1 MSISQLHDDENTAEW
16 QRVLTG
22 GFDHWD
28 MARRPEL
35 VLDLLHLLTHR
46 IPSDP
51 RCESCGLPFEGVGGS
66 ALKTFGYYRSNLNPR
81 FCNFC
86 DQLMKRKPGGAE
98 VELTLLF
105 ADVRGSTSL
114 AETMGPTEF
123 TQLLNRFYS
132 SAVDIMA
139 HTDAIIDK
147 LVGDEVIGL
156 YVPGFASESHAQ
168 KAIQAARELMEQT
181 GHGSPEGPWI
191 PLGAGIHTGVAY
203 VGTVGKPGSVT
214 DITAMGD
221 TVNTAARLVSE
232 AATGE
237 IVVSETSV
245 EAAGLDPAGLESRL
259 LTLKGKSQP
268 VPAQIIAYS
277 SP

>member
-1 MSISQLHDDENTAEW
+1 MSTSQLHDDYADEW
-16 QRVLTG
+16 QRVLTE
-22 GFDHWD
+22 GFDHWEGE
-28 MARRPEL
+28 RPKFL
-35 VLDLLHLLTHR
+35 IDLLHLVTHR

-51 RCESCGLPFEGVGGS
+51 RCESCGLPFEGFGGS
-66 ALKTFGYYRSNLNPR
+66 ALHNVGYHRSNLNPR

-86 DQLMKRKPGGAE
+86 DQLMKRRPGGAE

-105 ADVRGSTSL
+105 VDVRGSTGL

-123 TQLLNRFYS
+123 THLMNRFYA
-132 SAVDIMA
+132 SAVNIIA

-156 YVPGFASESHAQ
+156 FVPGFAKETHAQ
-168 KAIQAARELMEQT
+168 KAIQAARELMEET

-191 PLGAGIHTGVAY
+191 PLGAGVHTGVAY
-203 VGTVGKPGSVT
+203 VGTVGGPDSVT

-221 TVNTAARLVSE
+221 TVNTAARLVSQ

-237 IVVSETSV
+237 IVVSEASAG
-245 EAAGLDPAGLESRL
+245 AAGLDESGLESRL

-268 VPAQIIAYS
+268 VPTRVIKYS
-277 SP
+277 TS